1 MSYGPRLSEVYR
13 EIGLYAGR
21 VLKGTAPADLP
32 VQGPRKFELMIN
44 LRTAKELGV
53 TVPLVLL
60 ARTDA
65 VIE

>member
-1 MSYGPRLSEVYR
+1 
-13 EIGLYAGR
+13 
-21 VLKGTAPADLP
+21 LP
-32 VQGPRKFELMIN
+32 LQGPRKFELMIN

-53 TVPLVLL
+53 TVSPMLL